1 MTALAALVVAAG
13 IATHT
18 SPFGTVLFDQRGQAL
33 YAFTHDAPARSRC
46 TGACLAA
53 WPPFLAPHGV
63 RALKGVDATRI
74 TTFRRPDG
82 RRQVAY
88 AGHPLYFY
96 GGDPRGRILCQ
107 NVREFG
113 GLWLVVRPSGAL
125 VR

>member
-1 MTALAALVVAAG
+1 VTGLAILAAAVGLAA
-13 IATHT
+13 HP
-18 SPFGTVLFDQRGQAL
+18 SPFGTVVFDQRGQAL
-33 YAFTHDAPARSRC
+33 YAFTRDAPSRSSC

-53 WPPFLAPHGV
+53 WPPFLAPSGV
-63 RALKGVDATRI
+63 RALKGVDAKKI
-74 TTFRRPDG
+74 STFRRRDG

-96 GGDPRGRILCQ
+96 VGDPRGRILCQ

-113 GLWLVVRPSGAL
+113 GLWLVVHPSGAL